1 VPAALRDV
9 TTDVFLSRASELDE
23 QWNANVSAARS
34 QGCVLR
40 YRARVTRKSISIG
53 LAHVSAGDPL
63 STLNGTDN
71 QFAFTTSRYRTQPLV
86 ITGPGAGPA
95 VTAAGVYNDLLSL
108 ASTRGPSGVR
118 QRKAVREKAAV
129 L

>member
-1 VPAALRDV
+1 DVAVESLVPAELSGVDTGA
-9 TTDVFLSRASELDE
+9 FLSRASELDGA
-23 QWNANVSAARS
+23 WDASVRAAGA

-40 YRARVTRKSISIG
+40 YRARVTRLSISIG
-53 LAHVSAGDPL
+53 LARVADGDPL
-63 STLNGTDN
+63 STLSGTDN

-108 ASTRGPSGVR
+108 AST
-118 QRKAVREKAAV
+118 
-129 L
+129 